1 MSAESDKLEFKQS
14 LAEWREVVE
23 SVAALATVRGCT
35 QSARRMHVNG
45 AVNFAETC

>member
-23 SVAALATVRGCT
+23 SVAALATVQECT
-35 QSARRMHVNG
+35 QGARKVHVKCTQTG
-45 AVNFAETC
+45 LCD